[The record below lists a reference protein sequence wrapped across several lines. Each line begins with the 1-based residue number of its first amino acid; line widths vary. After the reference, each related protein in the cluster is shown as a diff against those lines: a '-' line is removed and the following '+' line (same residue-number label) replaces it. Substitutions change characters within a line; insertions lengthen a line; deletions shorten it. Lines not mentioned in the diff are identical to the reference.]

1 MSSSD
6 ASPTTR
12 TTALCAAADLRGLD
26 AIFRPRRVALVGASD
41 EPGRV
46 GTVVWRNLATF
57 PGEVIPVRRSGA
69 PIDGR
74 VAYRS
79 LVEVPGHLDLA
90 VVAVPAPGVP
100 QVARDAATAGVSA
113 LVVLSGGFAETGPEG
128 QQLQD
133 ELGAICRAA
142 GIRVIGPNGLGVINS
157 DLPLQASMAAGE
169 VPGGGGISLVTQS
182 GAYGM
187 AIPMLAAEEQAGF
200 AKVCSVGNQLDVSS
214 SELLTYLAADPDT
227 RVAAF
232 FLESLPD
239 ARAFADAVEAAAPLP
254 VVVARTGRSAAG
266 ARAAA
271 SHTAAL
277 GGEQRIERDVL
288 AGAGAILVRSGLEL
302 MDVARV
308 LASQPAPAGRRV
320 GIVTNSGGTG
330 VELTDLLAAEGLE
343 VPELSAR
350 VRAALAERLPAH
362 ASTANPVDV
371 TPVWQHFATL
381 YPAVVAQLAR
391 SGEVDVIVTVLLQR
405 AARPEVTAA
414 LAEQVTALRDAGV
427 TVPVVACWVAPRSA
441 AGHAAVLQSAG
452 VPCLPW
458 PERTARA
465 LGHAVRWGVGHG
477 RTTITQAAASTEPAS
492 KHDTTTAAT
501 ATGATAAADAS
512 GASRLVGVHDAHAL
526 LAHAGIPLAD
536 AHWCTSI
543 EDAVE
548 AAAAYDEVV
557 VKLAHD
563 ALVHR
568 TELGAV
574 RTRLRGPAAVRR
586 AAQQLLAV
594 ADDHG
599 LASGGRLLVQPQHD
613 GVEVVVGG
621 LRDERLG
628 AVVMV
633 GLGGIHVEV
642 LDDVAFATAPVDPA
656 RAATLWRELRAARLL
671 TGTRGRAAVDL
682 DALAAITVEL
692 SLLLATNPD
701 IAEVELNPVLVGPE
715 GAVAVDWRILRHH

>member
-12 TTALCAAADLRGLD
+12 TTALCAAADPRGLD

-46 GTVVWRNLATF
+46 GTVVWRNLVTF

-79 LVEVPGHLDLA
+79 LVKVPGHLDLA

-133 ELGAICRAA
+133 ELGAICREA
-142 GIRVIGPNGLGVINS
+142 GIRAIGPNGLGVINS

-381 YPAVVAQLAR
+381 YPAVVEQLAR

-414 LAEQVTALRDAGV
+414 LAEQVTALRDAGA

-441 AGHAAVLQSAG
+441 AEHAAVLQSAG

-465 LGHAVRWGVGHG
+465 LGHAVRWGADHG
-477 RTTITQAAASTEPAS
+477 RATTAQAAATAGPP
-492 KHDTTTAAT
+492 AAT
-501 ATGATAAADAS
+501 TSANAS

-526 LAHAGIPLAD
+526 LAQAGIPLATS
-536 AHWCTSI
+536 HWCTSVD
-543 EDAVE
+543 EALE
-548 AAAAYDEVV
+548 AAAGYDEVV

-574 RTRLRGPAAVRR
+574 HTRLRGSTAVRR

-594 ADDHG
+594 AHDHG
-599 LASGGRLLVQPQHD
+599 LASGARLLVQPQHD

-642 LDDVAFATAPVDPA
+642 LDDVAFATAPVGPA

-701 IAEVELNPVLVGPE
+701 IAEVELNPVLAGPE